1 MPRGGIAAKVS
12 LIQFAASDRCCL
24 YPVLNPLSSNPSNLL
39 LKGMLMPH
47 LRGILSLALASLAFS
62 SLKAQQPTPAHNVL
76 IVMTDGLRWQEVF
89 RGADASL
96 ITPKTYWDGR
106 DPEPLRQRFL
116 AASPEDRRAKLLPFL
131 WGILIPHGEIY
142 GDLDAGS
149 DAHVTNGF
157 NFSYPGY
164 SETLTGHGDPRI
176 NSNDNKPNPNTTV
189 LEFLNRQPGF
199 QGEVAAFG
207 AWKVIGGIVNAQRC
221 GFPVN
226 VAYDPLNL
234 TPSTQSIEVLNAIK
248 ANSPRVWDDESFD
261 ALTFHTALEYLKLR
275 KPRVMFLSLGETDDW
290 AHAGNYG
297 EYLLSAQR
305 FDADLAQLW
314 STVQSMPEYR
324 GNTTLIVLTDHG
336 RGSGSEDWTSHGQK
350 IPDSKNIWIA
360 MLGPGIPAHG
370 IKRNSMPVTQSQIAA
385 TAALLLGQNWN
396 ATEPKSGKPLPLAP

>member
-1 MPRGGIAAKVS
+1 MR
-12 LIQFAASDRCCL
+12 
-24 YPVLNPLSSNPSNLL
+24 SSNPAVT
-39 LKGMLMPH
+39 LKGLLMP
-47 LRGILSLALASLAFS
+47 LLCRILSVALAGLACS
-62 SLKAQQPTPAHNVL
+62 PLQAQQPAPAHNVF
-76 IVMTDGLRWQEVF
+76 IVMTDGFRWQEVF

-96 ITPKTYWDGR
+96 LTPKTYWDGR
-106 DPEPLRQRFL
+106 NPEPLRQRFL
-116 AASPEDRRAKLLPFL
+116 AATPEDRRAKLLPFL
-131 WGILIPHGEIY
+131 WRTLIPHGEIY

-164 SETLTGHGDPRI
+164 SETLTGHGDPLI
-176 NSNDNKPNPNTTV
+176 DSNDNKPNPNTTV
-189 LEFLNRQPGF
+189 LEFLNQQPGL
-199 QGEVAAFG
+199 QGQVAAFG
-207 AWKVIGGIVNAQRC
+207 AWEVIGGIVNAQRC

-234 TPSTQSIEVLNAIK
+234 TPSTPGIELLNAIK
-248 ANSPRVWDDESFD
+248 AESPRVWDDEAFD
-261 ALTFHTALEYLKLR
+261 ALTFHTALEYVKLR

-297 EYLLSAQR
+297 EYLLSAHR

-314 STVQSMPEYR
+314 STVQSIAEYR

-336 RGSGSEDWTSHGQK
+336 RGSGSEDWKSHGQK

-360 MLGPGIPAHG
+360 MIGPGIPTHG
-370 IKRNSMPVTQSQIAA
+370 IEHSSMPVTQSQIAA